1 MDDIGKIFHAESE
14 KLKDGIDRIMAG
26 SQYSAQEIVAVYYQV
41 INLQSIIT
49 VLKLN
54 ASKDDNKTRS
64 DKITET
70 ENLISKKFNL
80 AVHPQIVAKLENSI
94 RETAKNLQS
103 DHSVKQST
111 QDIQRDAKLYE
122 DLREQMSTKEFVQ
135 QYQRSIS

>member
-14 KLKDGIDRIMAG
+14 KLKDGIDRIMAD
-26 SQYSAQEIVAVYYQV
+26 SQHSAQEIVAVYYQI

-49 VLKLN
+49 VLKMN
-54 ASKDDNKTRS
+54 VGKDDDKTHF
-64 DKITET
+64 DKIAET
-70 ENLISKKFNL
+70 ENLISEKFNL
-80 AVHPQIVAKLENSI
+80 VVHPQIIAKLENSI
-94 RETAKNLQS
+94 RETTKNLQS
-103 DHSVKQST
+103 DHSVKQSM

>member
-1 MDDIGKIFHAESE
+1 MDDISKIFHAESE

-103 DHSVKQST
+103 DHSVKQSAR
-111 QDIQRDAKLYE
+111 DIQRDAKLYE

>member
-26 SQYSAQEIVAVYYQV
+26 SQYSSQEIVAVYYQV

-70 ENLISKKFNL
+70 ENLISEKFNL

>member
-70 ENLISKKFNL
+70 ENLISEKFNL

>member
-1 MDDIGKIFHAESE
+1 MDDISKIFHAESE

>member
-1 MDDIGKIFHAESE
+1 MDDISKIFHAESE

-70 ENLISKKFNL
+70 ENLISEKFNL